1 MNLDKLEK
9 LEVAC
14 RILEQ
19 GFKDERSML
28 DDGMIEYAQEVCDEA
43 GTIRALIREHFA
55 MRRALG
61 DILDHGKLTVAC
73 QGHES
78 FKAGSV
84 AAFMKWCK
92 EQA

>member
-1 MNLDKLEK
+1 MDLDTLEK

-61 DILDHGKLTVAC
+61 DILLYAHKTDTVIALVI
-73 QGHES
+73 EV
-78 FKAGSV
+78 FAGNYI
-84 AAFMKWCK
+84 
-92 EQA
+92 

>member
-1 MNLDKLEK
+1 MNLDKLDKLEK

-28 DDGMIEYAQEVCDEA
+28 DDGMIEYAQEVCGEA

-61 DILDHGKLTVAC
+61 DILQYAHKTDTVIAWVI
-73 QGHES
+73 EV
-78 FKAGSV
+78 FAGNYI
-84 AAFMKWCK
+84 
-92 EQA
+92 

>member
-61 DILDHGKLTVAC
+61 DILQYAHKTDTVIALVI
-73 QGHES
+73 EV
-78 FKAGSV
+78 FAGNYI
-84 AAFMKWCK
+84 
-92 EQA
+92 

>member
-1 MNLDKLEK
+1 MDLDTLEK

-14 RILEQ
+14 RIREQ

-43 GTIRALIREHFA
+43 GTVMTLIREHFA

-61 DILDHGKLTVAC
+61 DILQSAHKTDTVTAWAT
-73 QGHES
+73 EAL
-78 FKAGSV
+78 AGNYI
-84 AAFMKWCK
+84 
-92 EQA
+92 